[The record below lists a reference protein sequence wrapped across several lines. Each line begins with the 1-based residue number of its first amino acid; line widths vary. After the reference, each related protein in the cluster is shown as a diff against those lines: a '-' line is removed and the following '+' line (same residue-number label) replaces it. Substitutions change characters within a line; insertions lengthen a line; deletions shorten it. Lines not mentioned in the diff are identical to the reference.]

1 MNTSI
6 TESITH
12 HIKITLN
19 EDEQFTGANG
29 FISDVLT
36 GLGWNDISTY
46 HYTKQKSYDDVFTL
60 EATSQYQRR
69 TGKIIGFDLTVGNI
83 DSDDIS
89 DFENDIIVAI
99 EKAVTDKQVTQNRPY
114 VDCDRQGT
122 SQSSPSVP
130 NPIGELYVDCD
141 RQGVYEVVTM
151 IDNGVLKWPLINYI
165 GTKDQCFQWVDKNP
179 LAKGIVRRLV
189 IGGPSQVEFDRQCMC
204 TFD

>member
-1 MNTSI
+1 MKSSI

-12 HIKITLN
+12 HIKITLT

-46 HYTKQKSYDDVFTL
+46 HYTKQKSHDDVFTL

-83 DSDDIS
+83 DSDGRS
-89 DFENDIIVAI
+89 DFDDDIIVAI
-99 EKAVTDKQVTQNRPY
+99 EKAVTDKQVTQNRPS

-130 NPIGELYVDCD
+130 NPIGELY
-141 RQGVYEVVTM
+141 EVVTL
-151 IDNGVLKWPLINYI
+151 INQPPLVWPLINYI
-165 GTKDQCFQWVDKNP
+165 GTKDQCLQWVEKNP
-179 LAKGIVRRLV
+179 LAKGIVRKLV
-189 IGGPSQVEFDRQCMC
+189 IGGPSKVEFDRQFMC
-204 TFD
+204 TFE

>member
-19 EDEQFTGANG
+19 EDEYVCDRQGTYFTDNNS
-29 FISDVLT
+29 FLSNVLT
-36 GLGWNDISTY
+36 ELGWISTSPY
-46 HYTKQKSYDDVFTL
+46 KYTKQKSYDDVFTL

-69 TGKIIGFDLTVGNI
+69 TGKIIGFDLTLGNI

-99 EKAVTDKQVTQNRPY
+99 EKAVTDKQVTQNRP
-114 VDCDRQGT
+114 
-122 SQSSPSVP
+122 
-130 NPIGELYVDCD
+130 YVDCD

-189 IGGPSQVEFDRQCMC
+189 IGGPSQVEFDRQFMC

>member
-1 MNTSI
+1 MKSSI

-12 HIKITLN
+12 HIKITLT

-69 TGKIIGFDLTVGNI
+69 TGKIIGFDLTLGNI

-130 NPIGELYVDCD
+130 NPIGELY
-141 RQGVYEVVTM
+141 EVVTM

-165 GTKDQCFQWVDKNP
+165 GTKDQCLQWVDKNP

-189 IGGPSQVEFDRQCMC
+189 IGGPSQVEFDRQFMC
-204 TFD
+204 TFE

>member
-19 EDEQFTGANG
+19 EDEYVCDRQGTYFTDNNS
-29 FISDVLT
+29 FLSNVLT
-36 GLGWNDISTY
+36 ELGWISTSPY
-46 HYTKQKSYDDVFTL
+46 KYTKQKSHDDVFTL

-69 TGKIIGFDLTVGNI
+69 TGKIIGFDLTLGNI
-83 DSDDIS
+83 DSDGRC

-114 VDCDRQGT
+114 VDCDRQG
-122 SQSSPSVP
+122 V
-130 NPIGELYVDCD
+130 YVDCD

-189 IGGPSQVEFDRQCMC
+189 IGGPSQVEFDRQFMC

>member
-1 MNTSI
+1 MKSSI

-12 HIKITLN
+12 HIKITLT

-46 HYTKQKSYDDVFTL
+46 HYTKQKSHDDVFTL

-69 TGKIIGFDLTVGNI
+69 TGKIIGFDLTLGNI

-130 NPIGELYVDCD
+130 NPIGELY
-141 RQGVYEVVTM
+141 EVVTM

-189 IGGPSQVEFDRQCMC
+189 IGGQVEFEREFVC
-204 TFD
+204 TFE